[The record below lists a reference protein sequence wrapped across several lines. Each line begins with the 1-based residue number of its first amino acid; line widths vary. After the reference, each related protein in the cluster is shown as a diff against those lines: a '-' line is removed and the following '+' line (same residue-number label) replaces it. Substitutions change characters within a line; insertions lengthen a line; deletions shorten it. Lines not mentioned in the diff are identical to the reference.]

1 MLGIKIIIAV
11 RSPDTVGNMMVG
23 IVIFCFDR
31 IKYITND
38 ITNVIKNIGIVAFSF
53 LLLFFFIV
61 KISPPVI
68 TPTNR
73 NIV

>member
-38 ITNVIKNIGIVAFSF
+38 ITNVIKNIGIVVFSF

-61 KISPPVI
+61 NVSPPVI
-68 TPTNR
+68 TPTNK

>member
-38 ITNVIKNIGIVAFSF
+38 ITNVIKNIGIVVFSF
-53 LLLFFFIV
+53 LFLFFFIV
-61 KISPPVI
+61 NVSPPAI
-68 TPTNR
+68 TPTNK

>member
-38 ITNVIKNIGIVAFSF
+38 ITNVIKNIGIVVFSF
-53 LLLFFFIV
+53 LFLFFFIV
-61 KISPPVI
+61 NVSPPVI
-68 TPTNR
+68 TPTNK